1 MSRSFRHFDDLF
13 VSRSSV
19 ETKMKKRLNN
29 LRSINRLLKR
39 LEKMDLNEESK
50 DYLDRNKK
58 ILRSNLKIANE
69 QVNDLTPKYTRSSS
83 SYSSNY
89 SSYESSDDSSVFW
102 IIMMILFFFFVI
114 LSNA

>member
-1 MSRSFRHFDDLF
+1 MSRSIRNFDNLF

-19 ETKMKKRLNN
+19 ETKMKKRLSN

-69 QVNDLTPKYTRSSS
+69 QVNDLTPKYTGSSS

-89 SSYESSDDSSVFW
+89 
-102 IIMMILFFFFVI
+102 
-114 LSNA
+114 

>member
-1 MSRSFRHFDDLF
+1 MSKDLSLF
-13 VSRSSV
+13 FNSRSSI

-58 ILRSNLKIANE
+58 ILRSNLKI
-69 QVNDLTPKYTRSSS
+69 QSLYI
-83 SYSSNY
+83 Y
-89 SSYESSDDSSVFW
+89 
-102 IIMMILFFFFVI
+102 
-114 LSNA
+114 